1 MSVTLVLFVAA
12 AVSALVQATIGV
24 GFALIMVP
32 VAAVLR
38 PELLPGGIILL
49 MLPLNAWVAWRERTE
64 LDRSGTGWTTGGR
77 FLGGFAGI
85 GVLAVLSRRGL
96 DVLIGAST
104 LMAVTASV
112 LAPRF
117 RPGRGAFATAGFVTG
132 VTETTTGIGG
142 PPLAL
147 VFQHHTPAA
156 LRSTLATCFLIGE
169 VLSIVLLAV
178 SGSLDGRQLG
188 AAVVLCPAVVVGVVS
203 SGPARGLFDARR
215 LRSAVLVF
223 AFVSAVWIMIRAL

>member
-1 MSVTLVLFVAA
+1 MSVTLVLLVAA
-12 AVSALVQATIGV
+12 AASAMIQATIGV

-32 VAAVLR
+32 VVAVLR

-49 MLPLNAWVAWRERTE
+49 MLPLNAWVAWRERGE
-64 LDRSGTGWTTGGR
+64 LDRSGTGWTTAGR

-96 DVLIGAST
+96 DLLIGAST
-104 LMAVTASV
+104 LMAVAASV

-117 RPGRGAFATAGFVTG
+117 RPGHGAFAAAGFVTG

-147 VFQHHTPAA
+147 VFQHHTPPA
-156 LRSTLATCFLIGE
+156 LRATLATCFLVGE
-169 VLSIVLLAV
+169 VLSVALLAI
-178 SGSLDGRQLG
+178 SGSLGGPQLAL
-188 AAVVLCPAVVVGVVS
+188 AAVLVPAVAIGVAA

-215 LRSAVLVF
+215 LRSAVLLF
-223 AFVSAVWIMIRAL
+223 AAVTAVWIVLRA